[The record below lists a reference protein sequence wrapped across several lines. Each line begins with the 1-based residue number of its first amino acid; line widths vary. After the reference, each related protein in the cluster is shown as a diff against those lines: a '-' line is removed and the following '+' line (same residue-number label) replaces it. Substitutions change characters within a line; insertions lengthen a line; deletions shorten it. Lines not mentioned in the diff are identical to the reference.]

1 MLEEVYF
8 APTMIYSMVHAA
20 VFDLAIISRC
30 RAHKLVHTTRMNG
43 INMSSTMDDRVCQAS
58 TAWCGGVK
66 KRTSHGFLK
75 DEIQHLLMMIL
86 QKINHSTPTTFH
98 LQDSTVWR
106 PSVLH
111 VVWSLHGQSLPS
123 QNLQQRFSTSWTLY
137 SQSKI
142 LAQTMSAL
150 TKLAWFCAGP
160 SMMGAGLSGRR
171 PLGSLWI
178 PITTSITGF
187 KTTHVANGAI
197 LLH

>member
-1 MLEEVYF
+1 MLEVVYF
-8 APTMIYSMVHAA
+8 APTMIYSMVLAA

-30 RAHKLVHTTRMNG
+30 KEHKLVHATRKNG
-43 INMSSTMDDRVCQAS
+43 INMSSAMDDRVCQVL
-58 TAWCGGVK
+58 TAWCGGVR

-75 DEIQHLLMMIL
+75 DETQHLLMMSL
-86 QKINHSTPTTFH
+86 KKFNHSSPTTFH
-98 LQDSTVWR
+98 LQNSTAWR

-123 QNLQQRFSTSWTLY
+123 QNHRQRFSTFWRLY
-137 SQSKI
+137 SLSQI
-142 LAQTMSAL
+142 LAQTMSVS

-160 SMMGAGLSGRR
+160 SMMDAGLSGRR
-171 PLGSLWI
+171 QLGSLWI

>member
-1 MLEEVYF
+1 
-8 APTMIYSMVHAA
+8 MVHAA
-20 VFDLAIISRC
+20 AFDIVIISRC
-30 RAHKLVHTTRMNG
+30 RAHKLVHATRMNG
-43 INMSSTMDDRVCQAS
+43 INMSSAMDDKVCQAL

-66 KRTSHGFLK
+66 RRTSHGFLK
-75 DEIQHLLMMIL
+75 DEIHHLLMMSL

-123 QNLQQRFSTSWTLY
+123 QNLQQRSSIFWRLY
-137 SQSKI
+137 SQMQI

-150 TKLAWFCAGP
+150 TKLAWFYAGP
-160 SMMGAGLSGRR
+160 LMMDAGLSGRR
-171 PLGSLWI
+171 QQGSLWI
-178 PITTSITGF
+178 PITISITGF
-187 KTTHVANGAI
+187 KTTCVANGAI